1 MSARTTERKPWP
13 MKWIVVAILAFI
25 VPYTYLTLTF
35 RKPGKAFEPYQD
47 MKDRANVLRLLSAGY
62 QRVPSDLERPA
73 DAPRPTLS
81 AVTSAAAAGL
91 PPELK
96 ATLIQTPM
104 LPQEIATVRAPAI
117 VNAGSAYPVD
127 FTCTLGDNKR
137 EPSGAA
143 AYIHGDEI
151 VILPN
156 FEHLA
161 DGLMS
166 RSRDSRLR
174 VTIPASVLKAGSYHV
189 TLVGEHASRSW
200 TLQVH

>member
-1 MSARTTERKPWP
+1 MH
-13 MKWIVVAILAFI
+13 I
-25 VPYTYLTLTF
+25 VPLPHVAL
-35 RKPGKAFEPYQD
+35 D
-47 MKDRANVLRLLSAGY
+47 LS
-62 QRVPSDLERPA
+62 RW
-73 DAPRPTLS
+73 
-81 AVTSAAAAGL
+81 GL
-91 PPELK
+91 PP
-96 ATLIQTPM
+96 A
-104 LPQEIATVRAPAI
+104 RAPRMGDDDASYDDVSNASSTPVGTVTSAI